1 MTGGARTPVIR
12 LRGVEKRYPPATAA
26 LRAVDLDVFAGESLA
41 IVGPSGSGKS
51 TLLAVLGLLERP
63 DAGERVVGGVD
74 ASTAKEAELTRLRR
88 EHLAFVFQA
97 FHLVDH
103 LTALENVEHA
113 LAVRG
118 SGSGFRGGPARHSAA
133 RPAQSRTDAA
143 AEALRSVGLG
153 HRLHAFPPTL
163 SGGERQRVA
172 IARALA
178 GRPEVLLCDEPTGN
192 LDTATAEAVLE
203 LLLGQA
209 AEGLAVVL
217 VTHSPELAARC
228 SRTVRVVDGRLEEA
242 GRDAAA

>member
-1 MTGGARTPVIR
+1 MTRRARTPVIR

-26 LRAVDLDVFAGESLA
+26 LHGVDLDVFAGESLA

-118 SGSGFRGGPARHSAA
+118 SGAGAGNGEARD
-133 RPAQSRTDAA
+133 RPAQRRTDAA

-209 AEGLAVVL
+209 AEGLAVVV

-228 SRTVRVVDGRLEEA
+228 DRTVRVVDGRLEEA